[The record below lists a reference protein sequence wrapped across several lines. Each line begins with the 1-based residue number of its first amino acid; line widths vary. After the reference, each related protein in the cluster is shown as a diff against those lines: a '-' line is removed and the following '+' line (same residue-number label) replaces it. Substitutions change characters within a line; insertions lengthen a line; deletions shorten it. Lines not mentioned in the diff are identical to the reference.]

1 MLEDSEHRFS
11 KDHSR
16 AALRIDYRKA
26 ESSVKTEMNPDF
38 MERYKILEDLF
49 RTNY

>member
-11 KDHSR
+11 KDHSS

-26 ESSVKTEMNPDF
+26 ESNVKTEMNPEF
-38 MERYKILEDLF
+38 MELYKNLAALF
-49 RTNY
+49 KKNY